1 VSELQTGLLVGVVL
15 GAALVL
21 FMDWAVPVYIY
32 LMSRTK
38 FIDNKDGT

>member
-1 VSELQTGLLVGVVL
+1 VSELQTGLLAGVAL

-21 FMDWAVPVYIY
+21 FMDWVVPVYIY

-38 FIDNKDGT
+38 GIDNKDRT